1 MVYMWAC
8 VSECLDLVDDPRAN
22 VDLQCNC
29 NVENTRSHNT
39 SCLECSHRSC
49 QNCGMYT
56 LPAPGDS

>member
-8 VSECLDLVDDPRAN
+8 
-22 VDLQCNC
+22 CNC
-29 NVENTRSHNT
+29 KVENTRSHNT

-49 QNCGMYT
+49 QNCEMYT